1 MALSNS
7 DSKKTYLVVLRRQ
20 GREYVI
26 GRYETELE
34 QVVACG
40 AARNAITL
48 SGGEAVV
55 TCERVG
61 Q

>member
-1 MALSNS
+1 MALNNN

-26 GRYETELE
+26 GRYETEHE
-34 QVVACG
+34 QVAAYG
-40 AARNAITL
+40 AARAAIIL
-48 SGGEAVV
+48 SQGEAVV
-55 TCERVG
+55 VCERVG